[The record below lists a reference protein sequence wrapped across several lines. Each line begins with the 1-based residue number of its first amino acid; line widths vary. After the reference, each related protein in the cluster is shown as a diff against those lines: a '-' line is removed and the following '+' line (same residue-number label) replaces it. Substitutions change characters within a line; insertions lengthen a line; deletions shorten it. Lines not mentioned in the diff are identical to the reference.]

1 MWRGINLRIRIYL
14 ILSCLV
20 AITMG
25 GGGIMV
31 WYTYRMQHLLSHIVD
46 RNVATFRTAL
56 TLENALAN
64 QKGFVTYFVL
74 DRNPDW
80 LRQLGEYRQIFRERL
95 DHIRQLATAPE
106 EKKALDIIESEY
118 NDYIL
123 IKDQV
128 IENYKTGNHP
138 PATRLHKEV
147 RDRFFSLLN
156 RCEQF
161 NNLTLQKM
169 SEMRSRSREEAGELR
184 VIAVAGMGVAL
195 LLGVALAFVLVNQI
209 LRPLRMLASETRPEG
224 GLDGSNNEVKALTQS
239 VRGLME
245 DADQTQVALAR
256 SRENL
261 LQAEKMA
268 LVGRLAAGMAHS
280 IRNPLTSVKM
290 RLFSLGRGLTL
301 SRNQKE
307 DFSVISEEIRHIDAL
322 VDNFL
327 EFSRPPKLKMQAISP
342 SMVVD
347 RTLQLLHHRI
357 KSFGATIKTE
367 RKGPISNIQGDIEQ
381 LTEVLV
387 NLVVNACEAM
397 DGDGSILIREEVVNG
412 RDKQVVFIEVSDTG
426 PGIPEALIP
435 KVFDP
440 FFTTKEEGTGLG
452 LSIARRIVEEHGG
465 RLEVRS
471 KEGSG
476 AAFTLTLPAGDTS
489 VQRPTSKVQSSE
501 CRRQYAADSND

>member
-1 MWRGINLRIRIYL
+1 
-14 ILSCLV
+14 
-20 AITMG
+20 MG

-426 PGIPEALIP
+426 PGIPDALIP

>member
-1 MWRGINLRIRIYL
+1 
-14 ILSCLV
+14 
-20 AITMG
+20 MG

-46 RNVATFRTAL
+46 RNVATFRAAL

-74 DRNPDW
+74 DGDPDW
-80 LRQLGEYRQIFRERL
+80 LRQLGEFRQIFRQRL
-95 DHIRQLATAPE
+95 DNVRLLVATTE
-106 EKKALDIIESEY
+106 EKSALNIIESEY
-118 NDYIL
+118 NDYIR

-128 IENYKTGNHP
+128 IDNYRTGNQL
-138 PATRLHKEV
+138 PAGRLHKEV

-169 SEMRSRSREEAGELR
+169 SEMRSRSCEEARELR
-184 VIAVAGMGVAL
+184 LIALAVMGVAL
-195 LLGVALAFVLVNQI
+195 LLGIALAFVLINQI
-209 LRPLRMLASETRPEG
+209 LRPLRMLASETRPGG

-239 VRGLME
+239 VRGLLE

-290 RLFSLGRGLTL
+290 RLFSLGRGLAL
-301 SRNQKE
+301 SRDQKE

-367 RKGPISNIQGDIEQ
+367 RKGPSPNIQGDIEQ

-412 RDKQVVFIEVSDTG
+412 RDKQGVVIEVSDTG

-465 RLEVRS
+465 LLEVRS